1 MRRKIVKKLID
12 FGLSNEKVREKWLE
26 DVLQKIP
33 AGQRIL
39 DAGAGELKYK
49 KFCSHLDY
57 ITQDFAQYDGSGDG
71 SALQTGTWDNTRL
84 DIISDITD
92 IPLPNASLDAIMCVE
107 VFEHLP
113 EPIKAIK
120 EFSRLL
126 KNKGKLIITAPFC
139 SLTHF
144 APYHFYSGFNTYF
157 YEKHLIE
164 NGFRIVEIQKNGD
177 YFEYLAQ
184 EIIRLPAMAKRYSQS
199 RLIIWHYLIMFMLL
213 KILKKLSKNNRGSQE
228 VLYFGCHI
236 LAEKIS

>member
-126 KNKGKLIITAPFC
+126 KNKGKLIVTAPFC